1 MARKIK
7 YYLVAAEALP
17 EIFIRVAEA
26 KRMMQTGEADTVGA
40 ATKMAGISRSA
51 FYKYKDAV
59 QPFNDMKSEHIITFY
74 TLLKDVS
81 GTLSSVLGVFAASGA
96 NILTINQS
104 IPTNGCAAVTI
115 SAETSAM
122 EKSLEQLIT
131 EHQLKDQV
139 EMTGTFCIGRSQ
151 EGVCVLV
158 DGEFVQAKH
167 DISLRFRGSSNQ
179 RLLDVKKTLA
189 AGQPVWWEDEK
200 VFATHTMEK

>member
-1 MARKIK
+1 MAREIK
-7 YYLVAAEALP
+7 YYIVAANDLP
-17 EIFIRVAEA
+17 EIFVKVAEA

-104 IPTNGCAAVTI
+104 IPTSGCAAVTI

-131 EHQLKDQV
+131 
-139 EMTGTFCIGRSQ
+139 
-151 EGVCVLV
+151 
-158 DGEFVQAKH
+158 
-167 DISLRFRGSSNQ
+167 DISA
-179 RLLDVKKTLA
+179 LDNVIKFEILA
-189 AGQPVWWEDEK
+189 G
-200 VFATHTMEK
+200 